1 MKGFRGDD
9 IQKGTICYP
18 DLDIEKNKDK
28 NDKEER

>member
-1 MKGFRGDD
+1 MMGFRGDD
-9 IQKGTICYP
+9 VQKGIIRYP